1 MNLDFYHVVS
11 IEKAQEL
18 LKELALARPLKKN
31 AVAIQEALHRYV
43 AEDLIAGF
51 DLPRFD
57 RSTVDGYAIR
67 WKDVVGASESI
78 PGMLTLVGK
87 VSMGETTS
95 LHVGSGEAVYVPTGG
110 MLPSGCDAVVMIE
123 YSEKLD
129 EETLMISSPVSQGE
143 NVTYIGDD
151 LACGELLIKKGVK
164 ISPYDIGLLVGM
176 GTNKVTVFERPKVA
190 IISTGDEIV
199 DPSKDSTVGQVFDM
213 NGYALSALVQELGG
227 TVVIKSIVK
236 DDFEALK
243 QCMEQC
249 LAAADI
255 VLISGGSSVGVRDY
269 TKLLI
274 ESFSE
279 SELLIHGLAIKP
291 GKPTLLGRIGDKIVF
306 GLPGHPVSALVV
318 FEELVKYYLEQ
329 LRECSQ
335 IKVTINARLTNN
347 VHGAPGRDT
356 FQMVGL
362 EKRDHE
368 WYAVPIYAKSGMMSL
383 LAHSSGYFIIPMH
396 KEGYKQDEQ
405 VEVYLLQEVR
415 I

>member
-18 LKELALARPLKKN
+18 LKDLALTRPLQKTEV
-31 AVAIQEALHRYV
+31 AVEDALHRYV
-43 AEDLIAGF
+43 ADDLFAKF
-51 DLPRFD
+51 DLPGFN

-78 PGMLTLVGK
+78 PSMLSLTGK
-87 VSMGETTS
+87 VSMGEST
-95 LHVGSGEAVYVPTGG
+95 LLNVNSGEAVYVPTGG
-110 MLPSGCDAVVMIE
+110 MLPSGSDAVVMIE
-123 YSEKLD
+123 YTDKLD
-129 EETLMISSPVSQGE
+129 ETTLMVSSPVSQGE
-143 NVTYIGDD
+143 NITYIGDD
-151 LACGELLIKKGVK
+151 LANGELLIKKGAR
-164 ISPYDIGLLVGM
+164 ITPYDIGLLVGL
-176 GTNKVTVFERPKVA
+176 GTTTVAVFDRPKVA
-190 IISTGDEIV
+190 VISTGDEIL
-199 DPSKDSTVGQVFDM
+199 DPSQDSAVGQVFDM

-227 TVVIKSIVK
+227 TVVLKSIVK
-236 DDFEALK
+236 DEFDALR

-249 LAAADI
+249 LEKADI
-255 VLISGGSSVGVRDY
+255 ILISGGSSVGVRDY

-274 ESFSE
+274 ESFDE
-279 SELLIHGLAIKP
+279 SRLLIHGLAIKP
-291 GKPTLLGRIGDKIVF
+291 GKPTLLGTVGEKVVF

-318 FEELVKYYLEQ
+318 FEELVKSYFDQ

-335 IKVTINARLTNN
+335 RKVTISARLTGN

-362 EKRDHE
+362 EKRDNE
-368 WYAVPIYAKSGMMSL
+368 WYAEPIYAKSGMMSL

-396 KEGYKQDEQ
+396 KEGYKQDEC
-405 VEVYLLQEVR
+405 VEVYLRQEVR